1 MKRKVKNVSC
11 VSCGK
16 ETLEK
21 NEIGINKKLL
31 GKQTESFYCMDCLA
45 AYLGVSVQDIL
56 DKIEEFKDAGCK
68 LFGE

>member
-1 MKRKVKNVSC
+1 MRKMKKVSC

-31 GKQTESFYCMDCLA
+31 GEQVESFYCMDCLA
-45 AYLGVSVQDIL
+45 DYLGVTIQDIQ
-56 DKIEEFKDAGCK
+56 DKIEEFKDQGCR
-68 LFGE
+68 LFE